1 MQPLCSDARMTWNS
15 VSPVQYCKPF
25 EGVFK
30 RRPCSN
36 YQAFDIA
43 QAYPPAA
50 NCNHDKG
57 AESTYAHPP
66 NTTKRNPIHTIPHD
80 TAPTLL
86 PTRRGCT
93 GARHIRS
100 ALSTR
105 NHAGRLLTM
114 AQYGGPNTGKHTG
127 LTCGQP
133 GPYKTFYEQLTP
145 RPRAPPGLDEKQAH
159 VIPPLFPNAPI
170 HRTLRPRRRH
180 ARLGVRGTGTY
191 DLKDNELQSSGRPR
205 WAVRHSLLRSQS
217 AAATSACDEL
227 LLSRST
233 GRGVGSTAS
242 ARADH
247 WVGLVRRRVLRVGL
261 GG

>member
-1 MQPLCSDARMTWNS
+1 MVNSLSGQPHTTAREPQTTRTPCSADYSFIVLRSETGVVTMARHKCWKGWVPRDLQPLCSDAKMTWNS
-15 VSPVQYCKPF
+15 VSPVQYCRPF
-25 EGVFK
+25 ESVFK

-145 RPRAPPGLDEKQAH
+145 RPRAH
-159 VIPPLFPNAPI
+159 
-170 HRTLRPRRRH
+170 RPRS
-180 ARLGVRGTGTY
+180 AR
-191 DLKDNELQSSGRPR
+191 
-205 WAVRHSLLRSQS
+205 
-217 AAATSACDEL
+217 
-227 LLSRST
+227 
-233 GRGVGSTAS
+233 GRG
-242 ARADH
+242 
-247 WVGLVRRRVLRVGL
+247 RR
-261 GG
+261 